1 MSTEPCVDLNNK
13 AAVEAPKDDAEA
25 RKDTEDPP
33 KKRKPKADKGEPK
46 AKRGPARPHRR
57 LATEIIDERIAKLQK
72 RYNRRI
78 EACNHGETAAC
89 SEASQ
94 ISGEIEALRAER

>member
-1 MSTEPCVDLNNK
+1 MSTEPSVDTSK
-13 AAVEAPKDDAEA
+13 VAAEAPTV
-25 RKDTEDPP
+25 DTEEAP

-72 RYNRRI
+72 RLDRAR
-78 EACNHGETAAC
+78 
-89 SEASQ
+89 SQ
-94 ISGEIEALRAER
+94 IDDAGRHIEGYQRERRFRQEEAGPDV

>member
-72 RYNRRI
+72 RLDR
-78 EACNHGETAAC
+78 A
-89 SEASQ
+89 SSQ
-94 ISGEIEALRAER
+94 IADAGRHIEGYQRERQFRREEAKADV